1 MAMQAWIS
9 GWGRRCAGLLLAL
22 GMVSAVGAEPARYT
36 AADFAHVSKID
47 THVHLHGALPRFMA
61 LAQHDGFQLLTIN
74 VDYADFPP
82 IDQQQ
87 RDAVMLARAYP
98 TQVAWVAT
106 FPLAG
111 FESPGWADATLQ
123 RLGQARALGAQGV
136 KVWKNLGLDLRDHA
150 GAAVLIDDARLQP
163 LFNAIER
170 DGWTLLGHQAEP
182 RNAWLEP
189 AQMTTKGDRAY
200 FSGHPQYH
208 MAHHPEWPDHS
219 AQLAAR
225 DHFLQQ
231 HPRLPYV
238 GMHLASLEWSVER
251 LAAFLDRFPDAT
263 VDLAAR
269 MGHLQ
274 QQAIAHREAVRD
286 FVLRYQDRLLYGS
299 DLARG
304 NDQSDAEFAAEADAA
319 WRADWRFLVT
329 GDRLTSADL
338 DAPFRG
344 LALPAV
350 VVDKL
355 YHHNARRVFPQAWR
369 YDAPAPRGATT
380 ESTR

>member
-1 MAMQAWIS
+1 MVKRAWIS
-9 GWGRRCAGLLLAL
+9 GWGRCCASLWLAL
-22 GMVSAVGAEPARYT
+22 CLVSAAGAEPARYT
-36 AADFAHVSKID
+36 MADFARVPKID

-61 LAQHDGFQLLTIN
+61 QARRDGFQLLTIN

-82 IDQQQ
+82 IAQQQ
-87 RDAVMLARAYP
+87 RDAVMLAGTHPA
-98 TQVAWVAT
+98 QVAWVAT

-111 FESPGWADATLQ
+111 FESPGWTKTTLQ
-123 RLGQARALGAQGV
+123 RMAQARALGAQGV
-136 KVWKNLGLDLRDHA
+136 KVWKNLGLDLRDRA
-150 GAAVLIDDARLQP
+150 GTAVLIDDARLQP
-163 LFNAIER
+163 LFNAMER

-189 AQMTTKGDRAY
+189 AQMTTKADRAY
-200 FSGHPQYH
+200 FNAHPQYH
-208 MAHHPEWPDHS
+208 MAHHPEWPNHE

-225 DHFLQQ
+225 DRFLQQ

-251 LAAFLDRFPDAT
+251 LAAFLDRFPDAV

-274 QQAIAHREAVRD
+274 QQAIAHHEAVRT

-299 DLARG
+299 DLAVSAGQR
-304 NDQSDAEFAAEADAA
+304 DAEFAAEAEAT

-329 GDRLTSADL
+329 NDRLTSADL

-344 LALPAV
+344 LALPAA

-369 YDAPAPRGATT
+369 YDEAKT

>member
-1 MAMQAWIS
+1 MSMRAWIS
-9 GWGRRCAGLLLAL
+9 GWGKCCVGLAFAL
-22 GMVSAVGAEPARYT
+22 GLVSAVGAEPAHYT
-36 AADFAHVSKID
+36 VADFARVLKID

-61 LAQHDGFQLLTIN
+61 LAQRDGFQLLTIN

-82 IDQQQ
+82 IAQQQ
-87 RDAVMLARAYP
+87 RDAVMLARTYP

-111 FESPGWADATLQ
+111 FESPGWTEATLQ

-170 DGWTLLGHQAEP
+170 DRWVLLGHQAEP
-182 RNAWLEP
+182 RNAWLDLP
-189 AQMTTKGDRAY
+189 QMTTKGDRAY

-208 MAHHPEWPDHS
+208 MAHHPEWPNHE

-231 HPRLPYV
+231 HPRLSYV
-238 GMHLASLEWSVER
+238 GLHLASLEWSVDR
-251 LAAFLDRFPDAT
+251 LAAFLDRFPDVT

-274 QQAIAHREAVRD
+274 QQSIANRDGVRA
-286 FVLRYQDRLLYGS
+286 FVMRYQDRLLYGS
-299 DLARG
+299 DLGVSAG
-304 NDQSDAEFAAEADAA
+304 QSDAEFAAEAEAA

-329 GDRLTSADL
+329 GDRLTSVDL

-355 YHHNARRVFPQAWR
+355 YRHNARRVFPQAWR
-369 YDAPAPRGATT
+369 YDEAKT

>member
-1 MAMQAWIS
+1 MRSEIS
-9 GWGRRCAGLLLAL
+9 KWFGRCAGLGLAL
-22 GMVSAVGAEPARYT
+22 CATWPAAAEPPARYT
-36 AADFAHVSKID
+36 VADFTRVPKID
-47 THVHLHGALPRFMA
+47 THMHLHGALPRFMA
-61 LAQHDGFQLLTIN
+61 LARRDGFQLLTIN

-87 RDAVMLARAYP
+87 RDAVALAQAYP
-98 TQVAWVAT
+98 AQVAWVAT

-111 FESPGWADATLQ
+111 FESPCWTETTLQ
-123 RLGQARALGAQGV
+123 RLAQARALGAQGV
-136 KVWKNLGLDLRDHA
+136 KVWKNLGLDLRDRA
-150 GAAVLIDDARLQP
+150 GAAVLIDDARLRP
-163 LFNAIER
+163 LFDTVER
-170 DGWTLLGHQAEP
+170 DAWVLLGHQAEP
-182 RNAWLEP
+182 RNAWLAP

-200 FSGHPQYH
+200 FAGHSQYH
-208 MAHHPEWPDHS
+208 MARHPEWPDHE

-238 GMHLASLEWSVER
+238 GLHLASLEWSVER
-251 LAAFLDRFPDAT
+251 LADFLDRFPTAT

-269 MGHLQ
+269 IGHLQ
-274 QQAIAHREAVRD
+274 QQAITRRDAVRD

-304 NDQSDAEFAAEADAA
+304 NDQGDAEFAAEADAA

-329 GDRLTSADL
+329 DERLTSADL

-344 LALPAV
+344 LALPAA

-355 YHHNARRVFPQAWR
+355 YHHNARRVFGRAWR
-369 YDAPAPRGATT
+369 YDEAKTG
-380 ESTR
+380 STR

>member
-1 MAMQAWIS
+1 MRTWVC
-9 GWGRRCAGLLLAL
+9 GWGRRCTGLVFAL
-22 GMVSAVGAEPARYT
+22 GLVSAVGGAESTRYT
-36 AADFAHVSKID
+36 AADFARVPKID

-61 LAQHDGFQLLTIN
+61 LAQRDGFQLLTIN

-87 RDAVMLARAYP
+87 HDAVALAQAYP
-98 TQVAWVAT
+98 AQVAWAAT

-111 FESPGWADATLQ
+111 FESPGWTDATLQ
-123 RLGQARALGAQGV
+123 RLAQARALGAQGV
-136 KVWKNLGLDLRDHA
+136 KVWKNLGLDLRDLA
-150 GAAVLIDDARLQP
+150 GAAVLIDDARLRP
-163 LFNAIER
+163 LFDTIEH
-170 DGWTLLGHQAEP
+170 DGWVLLGHQAEP
-182 RNAWLEP
+182 RNAWLAP

-200 FSGHPQYH
+200 FAGHPQYH
-208 MAHHPEWPDHS
+208 MARHPEWPDHE

-225 DHFLQQ
+225 DRFLQQ
-231 HPRLPYV
+231 HLRLPYV
-238 GMHLASLEWSVER
+238 GLHLASLEWSVER
-251 LAAFLDRFPDAT
+251 LADFLDRFPAAT

-269 MGHLQ
+269 IGHLQ
-274 QQAIAHREAVRD
+274 QQAITRRDAVRD

-304 NDQSDAEFAAEADAA
+304 NEQSDAEFAAEADAA

-329 GDRLTSADL
+329 DERLTSADL

-344 LALPAV
+344 LALPAA

-355 YHHNARRVFPQAWR
+355 YRHNARRVFARAWR
-369 YDAPAPRGATT
+369 YDEVKT
-380 ESTR
+380 ESIR